1 MNRAA
6 VAGMGF
12 RDEDRTTV
20 MSREVLP
27 FPKRRAQADVE
38 ERTVVDMPIAAPPP
52 SPIAQIEEQTTIG
65 HAVLPK
71 SAPKL
76 TTPPKA
82 FNRSTLLHGTRPV
95 PPAPPTPAPSR
106 RTMTPPPLVRAG
118 HDSMTMVA
126 APRSAGHVP
135 SHVPTPP
142 SSATRLHDAPV
153 SSRRDIITDR
163 PSAAPV
169 FVRDAMPSS
178 PAVAPVARV
187 RRDPVLILAA
197 CGGMLGTIFTLGIVV
212 GLIVSLRGKPASPSA
227 ASAPLAVVAAAPL
240 SITSAPVDVQPA
252 PPVATPAA
260 PVAAKVE
267 AAPAPAAAAAREWVA
282 PPKPAPVHVA
292 QHVSAPAA
300 DAPARPA
307 PRPVAVAAAA
317 PAPKATKKR
326 IASPSDPDFDAAN
339 AANDLA
345 RAQLEASLK

>member
-1 MNRAA
+1 
-6 VAGMGF
+6 
-12 RDEDRTTV
+12 
-20 MSREVLP
+20 MSRGVLP

-38 ERTVVDMPIAAPPP
+38 ERTIVDMPMPAPRP

-76 TTPPKA
+76 STPPKA

-95 PPAPPTPAPSR
+95 PPAPPTPAPVR

-126 APRSAGHVP
+126 APAPRSI
-135 SHVPTPP
+135 PTPP

-240 SITSAPVDVQPA
+240 SITPAPLDVQPA
-252 PPVATPAA
+252 PAVATPAA

-267 AAPAPAAAAAREWVA
+267 AAPEPAAAAAVRDWVA
-282 PPKPAPVHVA
+282 PPKPAPAHVA

-307 PRPVAVAAAA
+307 PRPAPVAVAAAA
-317 PAPKATKKR
+317 PAPKAAKKHV
-326 IASPSDPDFDAAN
+326 ASPNDPDFDAAN